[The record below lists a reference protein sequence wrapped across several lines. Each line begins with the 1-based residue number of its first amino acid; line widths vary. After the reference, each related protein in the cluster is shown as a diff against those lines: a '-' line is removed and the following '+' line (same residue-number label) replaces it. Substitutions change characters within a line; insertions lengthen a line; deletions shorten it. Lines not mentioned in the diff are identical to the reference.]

1 MKNCDVVV
9 SGGLGFIGSSIV
21 NSCIDDNKVT
31 IIDDSSSGTIKNI
44 NNPNHKNLDIIEANL
59 NDLDLNNVLKGKDYI
74 FHLAAM
80 SNVAW
85 SIDEPERCMNNNVSS
100 TEKLINASI
109 EAGIKKIIFSSS
121 SSIYGD
127 NLNLPLKETEVP
139 MPQSPYAQSKLQC
152 EKLLND
158 AYIKNGL
165 KHVSLRYFNVFG
177 PKQNIYSDYAAVIP
191 KFISSLLKG
200 DQPIIYGDGEQ
211 TRDFVY
217 IKDIVDMNFLACEA
231 DLNGVLN
238 IASGNKISINTLFN
252 IIKKLL
258 DSDINPTYLPPREG
272 EIKHSLADITK
283 MKENNF
289 VLKYTNF
296 EDNLIETINYFKQI
310 I

>member
-1 MKNCDVVV
+1 MNNCDVVV
-9 SGGLGFIGSSIV
+9 TGGLGFIGSSIV

-127 NLNLPLKETEVP
+127 NLNLPL
-139 MPQSPYAQSKLQC
+139 YC
-152 EKLLND
+152 N
-158 AYIKNGL
+158 
-165 KHVSLRYFNVFG
+165 
-177 PKQNIYSDYAAVIP
+177 
-191 KFISSLLKG
+191 
-200 DQPIIYGDGEQ
+200 
-211 TRDFVY
+211 
-217 IKDIVDMNFLACEA
+217 
-231 DLNGVLN
+231 
-238 IASGNKISINTLFN
+238 LFC
-252 IIKKLL
+252 L
-258 DSDINPTYLPPREG
+258 YM
-272 EIKHSLADITK
+272 H
-283 MKENNF
+283 
-289 VLKYTNF
+289 
-296 EDNLIETINYFKQI
+296 
-310 I
+310 